1 MRKVEIKGWIIFD
14 EEELQHRTN
23 MVGQIDH
30 ELFNVEGVREWCLEE
45 VSNEEIEYEEDE
57 EWGN

>member
-30 ELFNVEGVREWCLEE
+30 ELFNVEGVREWNLEE
-45 VSNEEIEYEEDE
+45 VSNEEIEYEEEE
-57 EWGN
+57 EW